1 MTTDTGLEIA
11 VITAFPPGEQSLREY
26 GFHLV
31 NEFAA
36 NPDVAHVHVLAD
48 LLPEP
53 MAELDLGDKV
63 TVHRVWG
70 FNTLGCL
77 PAILR
82 KLRALRPDGAVF
94 NVQTATFGDKELT
107 AGLGLLTPMVARWM
121 ACPTGV
127 LSHNWLVGV
136 DLEHTVLKGQRLR
149 QMIVK
154 TGGAVITCAMM
165 SASYVTTTLKSY
177 VDALKPRYPRADLT
191 LVPHGTFDTVER
203 DWVPLATRP
212 HQIVTMGKFGTYK
225 KLETLIA
232 AFDILRQDPAF
243 ADYKLII
250 GGSDHPNTPGYFDGL
265 ARKHADDT
273 SIVFH
278 GYVTEDDIARFFET
292 AQLSV
297 FDYEATTGSSG
308 VLHQTASYGTLPV
321 FPEIGDFVDVARDEG
336 ITGYNY
342 QPGDAADMAD
352 AMRRA
357 LSDMESAEVR
367 AKANRDASLDMPLSK
382 VAAFHIDKIRGLSK
396 KV

>member
-1 MTTDTGLEIA
+1 
-11 VITAFPPGEQSLREY
+11 
-26 GFHLV
+26 
-31 NEFAA
+31 
-36 NPDVAHVHVLAD
+36 
-48 LLPEP
+48 
-53 MAELDLGDKV
+53 
-63 TVHRVWG
+63 
-70 FNTLGCL
+70 
-77 PAILR
+77 
-82 KLRALRPDGAVF
+82 
-94 NVQTATFGDKELT
+94 
-107 AGLGLLTPMVARWM
+107 
-121 ACPTGV
+121 
-127 LSHNWLVGV
+127 
-136 DLEHTVLKGQRLR
+136 
-149 QMIVK
+149 
-154 TGGAVITCAMM
+154 
-165 SASYVTTTLKSY
+165 
-177 VDALKPRYPRADLT
+177 

-232 AFDILRQDPAF
+232 AFDILRQDPAL

-278 GYVTEDDIARFFET
+278 GYVAEDDIARFFET

-342 QPGDAADMAD
+342 QPGNAQDMAD

-367 AKANRDASLDMPLSK
+367 AKANRDASMDMPLSK
-382 VAAFHIDKIRGLSK
+382 VATFHIDKICELSK

>member
-1 MTTDTGLEIA
+1 MTNDKGLEIA
-11 VITAFPPGEQSLREY
+11 FITAFPPGTQSLTEY
-26 GFHLV
+26 GFHMV
-31 NEFAA
+31 REFAA

-48 LLPEP
+48 VLPKAAP
-53 MAELDLGDKV
+53 ELDLGPKV
-63 TVHRVWG
+63 TVHRVWR
-70 FNTLGCL
+70 FNTLSCL
-77 PAILR
+77 PAILG
-82 KLRALRPDGAVF
+82 KLRQLRPDGALF
-94 NVQTATFGDKELT
+94 NLQTATFGDRELT
-107 AGLGLLTPMVARWM
+107 AGLGLLTPMVARWL

-127 LSHNWLVGV
+127 LAHNWLVGV
-136 DLEHTVLKGQRLR
+136 DLEHTILKGQRVR

-154 TGGAVITCAMM
+154 TGGAVITRAMM
-165 SASYVTTTLKSY
+165 SASYVTTTLQSY

-203 DWVPLATRP
+203 EWIPLATRP

-232 AFDILRQDPAF
+232 AFGMLRQDPAF
-243 ADYKLII
+243 ADYKLVI

-265 ARKHADDT
+265 ARKHAGDT

-278 GYVTEDDIARFFET
+278 GYVAEDDIARFFET

-297 FDYEATTGSSG
+297 FDYESTTGSSG

-336 ITGYNY
+336 IAGYNY
-342 QPGDAADMAD
+342 LPGDADDMAD

-357 LSDMESAEVR
+357 LSDMDAAETR
-367 AKANRDASLDMPLSK
+367 ARANRDASLDMPLSK
-382 VAAFHIDKIRGLSK
+382 VVAFHIDKFRALSN
-396 KV
+396 